1 MVNTAATAMAPNRQD
16 FTVDLTVTKA
26 FGSGA
31 PNSLTVGVGMEM
43 LGPGDVLGL
52 APGQVIRTEPADRAT
67 GVETTLFPSVEFA
80 EPALPWLL
88 TPGPENAGWPGGPAP
103 PPGGHQLLPWICLV
117 VVPDTDGI
125 TLDTSAGRLTI
136 AARADARQQLPDLR
150 EAWAWAHVQYA
161 GDLDADATGSGGQPR
176 AGDGRGDHPDGPP
189 GHNPLPPGVSPAA
202 RGHHS
207 LLRLRSAHD
216 HGWVHRR
223 PGRQPR
229 PDGARAGLG
238 RQLARGGK
246 PHPAGLFQL
255 HVHHRQRR

>member
-161 GDLDADATGSGGQPR
+161 GDLDADATGSGGQP
-176 AGDGRGDHPDGPP
+176 A
-189 GHNPLPPGVSPAA
+189 LATAA
-202 RGHHS
+202 ATT
-207 LLRLRSAHD
+207 LTA
-216 HGWVHRR
+216 R
-223 PGRQPR
+223 PGTTLSRLVCPRQLADTTRYFACVVPTTMA
-229 PDGARAGLG
+229 GCIAGLG
-238 RQLARGGK
+238 GSPGQTAPGRPGTSAR
-246 PHPAGLFQL
+246 PW
-255 HVHHRQRR
+255 R